1 MDTIA
6 NMLTSI
12 LNAQR
17 VGKKRVQVP
26 YSRFKERL
34 AELLRDKG
42 LLATIRVEEGTQP
55 MLVLTLAYDEQGG
68 ARIHGLRRLS
78 SPGQRYY
85 VSKKEIP
92 YSLDGVGM
100 VVLSTSKGLM
110 DDRRARKEGMGGELI
125 CEIW

>member
-17 VGKKRVQVP
+17 VGKKRVVVP
-26 YSRFKERL
+26 YSRFKVRL

-42 LLATIRVEEGTQP
+42 LIATFRQEEGTSP
-55 MLVLTLAYDEQGG
+55 ALVLTLAYDEQGS

-78 SPGQRYY
+78 SPGQRQY
-85 VSKKEIP
+85 VSRHEIP

-100 VVLSTSKGLM
+100 VVVSTPKGLM
-110 DDRRARKEGMGGELI
+110 DDTRARKEGMGGELV